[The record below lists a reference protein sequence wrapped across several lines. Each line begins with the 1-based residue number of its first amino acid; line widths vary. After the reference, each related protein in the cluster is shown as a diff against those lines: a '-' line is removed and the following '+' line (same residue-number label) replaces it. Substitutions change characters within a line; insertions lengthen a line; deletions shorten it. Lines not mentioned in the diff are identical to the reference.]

1 MYSHLELVTKWD
13 MSHIDSDMTGFPRHV
28 TMIEINFA
36 TVLLG
41 FPSLIMLNISFFVV
55 VVNKYKIIL

>member
-1 MYSHLELVTKWD
+1 MYGHLELVTKWN
-13 MSHIDSDMTGFPRHV
+13 MSHIDSDLTGFPSHV
-28 TMIEINFA
+28 TMIEINFV

-55 VVNKYKIIL
+55 FVNKYKIIL